1 MTFITYNARARVAIK
16 HLLAPDMTSWR
27 KYMHQTQQAPRA
39 CLLAATFA
47 AAVALAQPAIAA
59 ETALELAPAAVADL
73 YIKTIINQDEASVAQ
88 LNAYLR
94 PTRLAGQQSAEYAS
108 YSALK
113 AADAKFPT
121 ETGKLIADLFPAAMQ
136 AAVKPAAELLAANV
150 IAAKNGA
157 VCQATKAA
165 PVTVENGMQT
175 AAVSFECQ
183 LVKVPVAW
191 ATAAQQLAKSGC
203 KVEQCTA
210 GLQKIAATYTSS
222 PKQTW
227 RAVFAVSREKN
238 SEAWRNDFAR
248 ETFDE
253 IWEYL

>member
-1 MTFITYNARARVAIK
+1 M
-16 HLLAPDMTSWR
+16 
-27 KYMHQTQQAPRA
+27 
-39 CLLAATFA
+39 LAASIA
-47 AAVALAQPAIAA
+47 AALVLAQPAVAA
-59 ETALELAPAAVADL
+59 ETVVEMAPVDVANL
-73 YIKTIINQDEASVAQ
+73 YIKTIINHDEASVAR

-108 YSALK
+108 YSGLK
-113 AADAKFPT
+113 ETDAIFPK
-121 ETGKLIADLFPAAMQ
+121 ETGKLIADLFPAAMR
-136 AAVKPAAELLAANV
+136 AAVTPAAEQLAANV

-157 VCQATKAA
+157 ECQAAKAD

-175 AAVSFECQ
+175 AVVSFECQ
-183 LVKVPVAW
+183 VVKVPVVW

-203 KVEQCTA
+203 KAEQCKA
-210 GLQKIAATYTSS
+210 GLQKIAASYTNS

-227 RAVFAVSREKN
+227 RAAFAVSREKN

-253 IWEYL
+253 IWDYL

>member
-1 MTFITYNARARVAIK
+1 MHKQFPAAR
-16 HLLAPDMTSWR
+16 M
-27 KYMHQTQQAPRA
+27 
-39 CLLAATFA
+39 LAATFA
-47 AAVALAQPAIAA
+47 AALMQPAVAA
-59 ETALELAPAAVADL
+59 ETAELAPVDVANL
-73 YIKTIINQDEASVAQ
+73 YIKTIINQDEASVAK

-108 YSALK
+108 YSGLK
-113 AADAKFPT
+113 EADAKFPT
-121 ETGKLIADLFPAAMQ
+121 QTGKLIADLFPAAMR
-136 AAVKPAAELLAANV
+136 AAVTPAAEQLAANV

-157 VCQATKAA
+157 ACQATKAA
-165 PVTVENGMQT
+165 PVTVENGIQT

-183 LVKVPVAW
+183 VVKVPVTW

-203 KVEQCTA
+203 KLEQCKA
-210 GLQKIAATYTSS
+210 GLEKIAATYTSS
-222 PKQTW
+222 PKQAW

>member
-1 MTFITYNARARVAIK
+1 M
-16 HLLAPDMTSWR
+16 
-27 KYMHQTQQAPRA
+27 
-39 CLLAATFA
+39 ATVFA
-47 AAVALAQPAIAA
+47 AAMALAQPAIAA
-59 ETALELAPAAVADL
+59 EAAELAPVDVANL
-73 YIKTIINQDEASVAQ
+73 YIKTIINQDEASVAR

-94 PTRLAGQQSAEYAS
+94 PTRLAGKQSAEYAS
-108 YSALK
+108 YSGLQETTAQ
-113 AADAKFPT
+113 FPK
-121 ETGKLIADLFPAAMQ
+121 ETGKLIADLFPAAMR
-136 AAVKPAAELLAANV
+136 AAVTPAAEQLAANV

-157 VCQATKAA
+157 VCQATKAD

-183 LVKVPVAW
+183 VVKVPVAW
-191 ATAAQQLAKSGC
+191 APAAQQLAKSGC

-210 GLQKIAATYTSS
+210 GLKKIAATYTSS
-222 PKQTW
+222 PKQAW

>member
-1 MTFITYNARARVAIK
+1 MRKPFPAAR
-16 HLLAPDMTSWR
+16 
-27 KYMHQTQQAPRA
+27 
-39 CLLAATFA
+39 LLAAAFA
-47 AAVALAQPAIAA
+47 AALMQPAIAA
-59 ETALELAPAAVADL
+59 DAAELAPLAVADL
-73 YIKTIINQDEASVAQ
+73 YIKTIINQDEASVAK

-94 PTRLAGQQSAEYAS
+94 PTRLAGHQSAEYAS

-113 AADAKFPT
+113 EADAQFPT
-121 ETGKLIADLFPAAMQ
+121 QTGKLIADLFPADMR
-136 AAVKPAAELLAANV
+136 AAVTPAAELLAANV
-150 IAAKNGA
+150 IVAKNGA
-157 VCQATKAA
+157 ACQATKAD
-165 PVTVENGMQT
+165 PVTVQNGMQT

-183 LVKVPVAW
+183 VVKVPVAW

-203 KVEQCTA
+203 KVERCKD

>member
-1 MTFITYNARARVAIK
+1 
-16 HLLAPDMTSWR
+16 
-27 KYMHQTQQAPRA
+27 MHQTQATSRTA
-39 CLLAATFA
+39 LLAATFTA
-47 AAVALAQPAIAA
+47 ALALAQPAIAA
-59 ETALELAPAAVADL
+59 DAVELAPLDVANL
-73 YIKTIINQDEASVAQ
+73 YIKTIINQDEASVAK

-94 PTRLAGQQSAEYAS
+94 PTRLAGHQSAEYAS
-108 YSALK
+108 YSDLK
-113 AADAKFPT
+113 AADAKFPA
-121 ETGKLIADLFPAAMQ
+121 ETGKLIADLFPAAMR
-136 AAVKPAAELLAANV
+136 AAVTPAAELLAANV

-157 VCQATKAA
+157 VCQATKAD

-183 LVKVPVAW
+183 VVKVPVAW
-191 ATAAQQLAKSGC
+191 APAAQQLAKSGC
-203 KVEQCTA
+203 KVDQCQA
-210 GLQKIAATYTSS
+210 GLQQIAATYTSS

-238 SEAWRNDFAR
+238 AEAWRNDFAR

>member
-1 MTFITYNARARVAIK
+1 MTFTIYNAGAIVSIK
-16 HLLAPDMTSWR
+16 HLLAPDIESWR
-27 KYMHQTQQAPRA
+27 KYMQQIQATSRA
-39 CLLAATFA
+39 ALLA

-59 ETALELAPAAVADL
+59 DTVELAPLAVANL
-73 YIKTIINQDEASVAQ
+73 YIKTIINQDEASVAK

-94 PTRLAGQQSAEYAS
+94 PTRLAGHQSAEYAS
-108 YSALK
+108 YSGLK
-113 AADAKFPT
+113 EADAKFPRQ
-121 ETGKLIADLFPAAMQ
+121 TGKLIADLFPAPMRVALT
-136 AAVKPAAELLAANV
+136 PAAELLAANV

-157 VCQATKAA
+157 ACLATKAD

-183 LVKVPVAW
+183 VVKVPVAW
-191 ATAAQQLAKSGC
+191 AAAAQQLAKSGC
-203 KVEQCTA
+203 KVEQCKA

-253 IWEYL
+253 IWDYL

>member
-1 MTFITYNARARVAIK
+1 
-16 HLLAPDMTSWR
+16 
-27 KYMHQTQQAPRA
+27 MHQTQATSRTA
-39 CLLAATFA
+39 LLAAALA
-47 AAVALAQPAIAA
+47 AAVALAQPVIAA
-59 ETALELAPAAVADL
+59 ETTAVELAPLDVANL
-73 YIKTIINQDEASVAQ
+73 YIKTIINQDEASVAK

-94 PTRLAGQQSAEYAS
+94 PTRLAGHQSAEYAS
-108 YSALK
+108 YSGLK
-113 AADAKFPT
+113 EADAKFPT
-121 ETGKLIADLFPAAMQ
+121 ATGKLIADLFPAPMR
-136 AAVKPAAELLAANV
+136 AALTPAAELLAANV

-157 VCQATKAA
+157 ACLATKADPA
-165 PVTVENGMQT
+165 TEENGMQT

-191 ATAAQQLAKSGC
+191 APAAQQLAKSGC
-203 KVEQCTA
+203 KVEQCEA

-253 IWEYL
+253 IWDYL

>member
-1 MTFITYNARARVAIK
+1 MTFTIYNAGAEIAEIAEK
-16 HLLAPDMTSWR
+16 HLLAPDIESWR
-27 KYMHQTQQAPRA
+27 KHMHKPFPAA
-39 CLLAATFA
+39 MLLAATLA
-47 AAVALAQPAIAA
+47 AALMQPAMAA
-59 ETALELAPAAVADL
+59 EPTAVELAPLAVADL
-73 YIKTIINQDEASVAQ
+73 YIKTIINQDEASVAK

-94 PTRLAGQQSAEYAS
+94 PTRLAGHQSAEYAS

-113 AADAKFPT
+113 AADAQFPT
-121 ETGKLIADLFPAAMQ
+121 QTGKLIADLFPADMR
-136 AAVKPAAELLAANV
+136 AAVTPAAELLAANV
-150 IAAKNGA
+150 ITAKNGA
-157 VCQATKAA
+157 VCQATKAD
-165 PVTVENGMQT
+165 PVTVQNGMQT
-175 AAVSFECQ
+175 TAVSFECQ
-183 LVKVPVAW
+183 VVKVPVAW
-191 ATAAQQLAKSGC
+191 APAAQQLAKSGC

>member
-1 MTFITYNARARVAIK
+1 MHKPFPAAR
-16 HLLAPDMTSWR
+16 
-27 KYMHQTQQAPRA
+27 
-39 CLLAATFA
+39 LLAATFA
-47 AAVALAQPAIAA
+47 AALMQPVMAA
-59 ETALELAPAAVADL
+59 EPTAVELAPLAVANL
-73 YIKTIINQDEASVAQ
+73 YIQTIINQDEASVAK

-94 PTRLAGQQSAEYAS
+94 PTRLAGHQSAEYAS

-113 AADAKFPT
+113 AADAQFPT
-121 ETGKLIADLFPAAMQ
+121 QTGKLIADLFPADMR
-136 AAVKPAAELLAANV
+136 AAVTPAAELLAANV

-157 VCQATKAA
+157 ACQTTKAD
-165 PVTVENGMQT
+165 PVTVQNGMQT

-183 LVKVPVAW
+183 VVKVPVAW

-203 KVEQCTA
+203 KVEQCKD

>member
-1 MTFITYNARARVAIK
+1 MHKPFPAAR
-16 HLLAPDMTSWR
+16 
-27 KYMHQTQQAPRA
+27 
-39 CLLAATFA
+39 LLAATFA
-47 AAVALAQPAIAA
+47 AALMQPAMAA
-59 ETALELAPAAVADL
+59 ESTAVSTAVELAPLAVADL
-73 YIKTIINQDEASVAQ
+73 YIKTIINQDEASVAK

-94 PTRLAGQQSAEYAS
+94 PTRLAGHQSAEYAS

-113 AADAKFPT
+113 AADAQFPT
-121 ETGKLIADLFPAAMQ
+121 QTGKLIADLFPADMRT
-136 AAVKPAAELLAANV
+136 AVTPAAELLAANV

-157 VCQATKAA
+157 ACQATKAD

-183 LVKVPVAW
+183 VVKVPVAW
-191 ATAAQQLAKSGC
+191 APAAQQLAKSGC
-203 KVEQCTA
+203 KVEQCKD

-227 RAVFAVSREKN
+227 RAVFAVSREKS

>member
-1 MTFITYNARARVAIK
+1 
-16 HLLAPDMTSWR
+16 
-27 KYMHQTQQAPRA
+27 MHQTQQTSRIAV
-39 CLLAATFA
+39 LATTFA
-47 AAVALAQPAIAA
+47 ATMALAQPAIAA
-59 ETALELAPAAVADL
+59 DAAELAPVDVADL
-73 YIKTIINQDEASVAQ
+73 YIKTIINQDEASVAK

-94 PTRLAGQQSAEYAS
+94 PTRLAGHQSAEYAS
-108 YSALK
+108 YSDLK

-121 ETGKLIADLFPAAMQ
+121 ETGKLIADLFPAAMR
-136 AAVKPAAELLAANV
+136 AAVTPAAELLAANV
-150 IAAKNGA
+150 IAAKKGA
-157 VCQATKAA
+157 ACQATKAD
-165 PVTVENGMQT
+165 PVTVENGIQT

-183 LVKVPVAW
+183 IVKVPLAW
-191 ATAAQQLAKSGC
+191 APAAQQLAKSGC
-203 KVEQCTA
+203 KVEQCKA

-222 PKQTW
+222 SKQAW

>member
-1 MTFITYNARARVAIK
+1 MQ
-16 HLLAPDMTSWR
+16 
-27 KYMHQTQQAPRA
+27 QTQVTSRTA
-39 CLLAATFA
+39 LLAASMA
-47 AAVALAQPAIAA
+47 AALALAQPAIAA
-59 ETALELAPAAVADL
+59 DAVELAPLDVANL
-73 YIKTIINQDEASVAQ
+73 YIKTIINQDEASVAK

-94 PTRLAGQQSAEYAS
+94 PTRLAGHQSAEYAS
-108 YSALK
+108 YSGLK
-113 AADAKFPT
+113 EADAKFPT
-121 ETGKLIADLFPAAMQ
+121 QTGKLIADLFPATMR
-136 AAVKPAAELLAANV
+136 AALTPAAEQLAANV

-157 VCQATKAA
+157 ACQATKAD

-183 LVKVPVAW
+183 VVKVPVAW
-191 ATAAQQLAKSGC
+191 APAAQQLAKSGC
-203 KVEQCTA
+203 KVEQCKA

-227 RAVFAVSREKN
+227 RAVFGVSREKN

-253 IWEYL
+253 IWDYL

>member
-1 MTFITYNARARVAIK
+1 MNLTIYNARARVAEK
-16 HLLAPDMTSWR
+16 HFLAPDIESWR
-27 KYMHQTQQAPRA
+27 TYMHKQFPAARM
-39 CLLAATFA
+39 LAATFA
-47 AAVALAQPAIAA
+47 AALMQPAIAA
-59 ETALELAPAAVADL
+59 ETAELAPVDVANL
-73 YIKTIINQDEASVAQ
+73 YIKTIINQDEASVAK

-108 YSALK
+108 YSGLK
-113 AADAKFPT
+113 EADARFPT
-121 ETGKLIADLFPAAMQ
+121 QTGKLIADLFPAAMR
-136 AAVKPAAELLAANV
+136 AAVTPAAEQLAANV

-157 VCQATKAA
+157 ACQATKAA
-165 PVTVENGMQT
+165 PVTVENGIQT

-183 LVKVPVAW
+183 VVKVPVTW

-203 KVEQCTA
+203 KLEQCKA
-210 GLQKIAATYTSS
+210 GLEKIAATYTSS
-222 PKQTW
+222 PKQAW

>member
-1 MTFITYNARARVAIK
+1 MTFTIYNARARVAMK
-16 HLLAPDMTSWR
+16 HLLASDMTLWR
-27 KYMHQTQQAPRA
+27 KYMHQTQQAPRT
-39 CLLAATFA
+39 CLLAATVA
-47 AAVALAQPAIAA
+47 AAMALAQPAIAA
-59 ETALELAPAAVADL
+59 ETALDLAPVAVADL
-73 YIKTIINQDEASVAQ
+73 YIKTIINQDEASVAK

-113 AADAKFPT
+113 EADAKFPT
-121 ETGKLIADLFPAAMQ
+121 ETGKLITDLFPAAMQ

-157 VCQATKAA
+157 VCQASKAA
-165 PVTVENGMQT
+165 PVTVENGMQR
-175 AAVSFECQ
+175 AVVNFECQ
-183 LVKVPVAW
+183 VVKVPVAW

-210 GLQKIAATYTSS
+210 GLKKIAASYTSS

-227 RAVFAVSREKN
+227 RAVFAVSREKD

>member
-1 MTFITYNARARVAIK
+1 MHKPFPAAR
-16 HLLAPDMTSWR
+16 
-27 KYMHQTQQAPRA
+27 
-39 CLLAATFA
+39 LLAATFA
-47 AAVALAQPAIAA
+47 AALMQPAMAA
-59 ETALELAPAAVADL
+59 ESTAVSTAAELAPLAVADL
-73 YIKTIINQDEASVAQ
+73 YIKTIIKQDEASVAK

-94 PTRLAGQQSAEYAS
+94 PTRLAGHQSAEYAS
-108 YSALK
+108 YSGLK
-113 AADAKFPT
+113 EADAKFPT
-121 ETGKLIADLFPAAMQ
+121 ETGKLIADLFPAAMR
-136 AAVKPAAELLAANV
+136 AAVTPAAELLAANV

-157 VCQATKAA
+157 ACQATKAD
-165 PVTVENGMQT
+165 PVTVQNGMQT

-183 LVKVPVAW
+183 VVKVPVAW

>member
-1 MTFITYNARARVAIK
+1 
-16 HLLAPDMTSWR
+16 
-27 KYMHQTQQAPRA
+27 MHQTQATSRTA
-39 CLLAATFA
+39 LLAATFA

-59 ETALELAPAAVADL
+59 DAVELAPLDVANL
-73 YIKTIINQDEASVAQ
+73 YIKTIINQDEASVAK

-94 PTRLAGQQSAEYAS
+94 PTRLAGHQSAEYAS

-113 AADAKFPT
+113 AADAQFPT
-121 ETGKLIADLFPAAMQ
+121 QTGKLFADLFPAAMR
-136 AAVKPAAELLAANV
+136 AAVTPAAELLAANV

-157 VCQATKAA
+157 VCQATKAD

-183 LVKVPVAW
+183 VVKVPVAW
-191 ATAAQQLAKSGC
+191 APAAQQLAKSGC
-203 KVEQCTA
+203 KVEQCQA

-222 PKQTW
+222 PKQAW

>member
-1 MTFITYNARARVAIK
+1 
-16 HLLAPDMTSWR
+16 
-27 KYMHQTQQAPRA
+27 MHQAQQTSRTA
-39 CLLAATFA
+39 LLAASFA
-47 AAVALAQPAIAA
+47 ATLALAQPAIAA
-59 ETALELAPAAVADL
+59 ETAAVELAPLDVANL
-73 YIKTIINQDEASVAQ
+73 YIKTIINQDEASVAK

-94 PTRLAGQQSAEYAS
+94 PTRLAGHQSAEYAS
-108 YSALK
+108 YSDLK
-113 AADAKFPT
+113 EANAQFPA
-121 ETGKLIADLFPAAMQ
+121 ETGKLIADMFPAAMR
-136 AAVKPAAELLAANV
+136 AAVTPAAELLAANV

-157 VCQATKAA
+157 ACQATKAD

-183 LVKVPVAW
+183 VVKVPVAW
-191 ATAAQQLAKSGC
+191 APAAQQLAKSGC
-203 KVEQCTA
+203 KVEQCKA

>member
-1 MTFITYNARARVAIK
+1 MHKQFPAAR
-16 HLLAPDMTSWR
+16 
-27 KYMHQTQQAPRA
+27 
-39 CLLAATFA
+39 LLAATVA
-47 AAVALAQPAIAA
+47 AAALMQPVMAA
-59 ETALELAPAAVADL
+59 EPTAVELAPLAVANL
-73 YIKTIINQDEASVAQ
+73 YIQTIINQDEASVAK

-113 AADAKFPT
+113 EADAKFPT
-121 ETGKLIADLFPAAMQ
+121 ETGKLIADLFPVPMR
-136 AAVKPAAELLAANV
+136 AAVTPAAEQLAANV

-157 VCQATKAA
+157 ACQATKAD
-165 PVTVENGMQT
+165 PVTVENGIQT

-191 ATAAQQLAKSGC
+191 AAAAQQLAKSGC
-203 KVEQCTA
+203 KVEQCKA

-227 RAVFAVSREKN
+227 RAVFAVSREKD

-253 IWEYL
+253 IWDYL

>member
-1 MTFITYNARARVAIK
+1 
-16 HLLAPDMTSWR
+16 
-27 KYMHQTQQAPRA
+27 MHQAQQTSRA
-39 CLLAATFA
+39 SLLAAALT

-59 ETALELAPAAVADL
+59 ETPAVELAPIDVADL
-73 YIKTIINQDEASVAQ
+73 YIKTIINQDEASVAK

-94 PTRLAGQQSAEYAS
+94 PTRLAGHQSAEYAS
-108 YSALK
+108 YTDLK

-121 ETGKLIADLFPAAMQ
+121 ETGKLIADLFPAAMR
-136 AAVKPAAELLAANV
+136 AAVTPAAELLAANV

-157 VCQATKAA
+157 VCKATKAD

-183 LVKVPVAW
+183 VVKVPVAW
-191 ATAAQQLAKSGC
+191 ATASQQLAKSGC
-203 KVEQCTA
+203 KVEQCKA
-210 GLQKIAATYTSS
+210 GLQKIAATYTSA

-238 SEAWRNDFAR
+238 TEAWRNDFAR

-253 IWEYL
+253 IWDYL

>member
-1 MTFITYNARARVAIK
+1 
-16 HLLAPDMTSWR
+16 
-27 KYMHQTQQAPRA
+27 MHQTQATSRTA
-39 CLLAATFA
+39 LLAATFA

-59 ETALELAPAAVADL
+59 DAVELAPLDVANL
-73 YIKTIINQDEASVAQ
+73 YIKTIINQDEASVTK

-94 PTRLAGQQSAEYAS
+94 PTRLAGKQSAEYAS
-108 YSALK
+108 YSDLK
-113 AADAKFPT
+113 AADAKFPA
-121 ETGKLIADLFPAAMQ
+121 ETGKLIADLFPAAMR
-136 AAVKPAAELLAANV
+136 AAVTPAAELLAANV

-157 VCQATKAA
+157 VCQATKAD

-183 LVKVPVAW
+183 VVKVPVAW
-191 ATAAQQLAKSGC
+191 APAAQQLAKSGC
-203 KVEQCTA
+203 KVEQCQA

-238 SEAWRNDFAR
+238 AEAWRNDFAR

>member
-1 MTFITYNARARVAIK
+1 
-16 HLLAPDMTSWR
+16 
-27 KYMHQTQQAPRA
+27 MHQTQQTSRTA
-39 CLLAATFA
+39 LLAAALA
-47 AAVALAQPAIAA
+47 AAVTLAQPAIAA
-59 ETALELAPAAVADL
+59 ETTAVELAPLDVANL
-73 YIKTIINQDEASVAQ
+73 YIKTIINQDEASVAK

-108 YSALK
+108 YSDLK
-113 AADAKFPT
+113 AANAKFPA
-121 ETGKLIADLFPAAMQ
+121 ETGKLIADLFPAAMR
-136 AAVKPAAELLAANV
+136 AAVTPVAELLAANV

-157 VCQATKAA
+157 ACQATKAD

-175 AAVSFECQ
+175 VAVSFECQ
-183 LVKVPVAW
+183 VVKVPVAW
-191 ATAAQQLAKSGC
+191 APAAQQLAKSGC
-203 KVEQCTA
+203 KVEQCKA

-227 RAVFAVSREKN
+227 RAVFAVSREKD

>member
-1 MTFITYNARARVAIK
+1 MHKQFPAAR
-16 HLLAPDMTSWR
+16 M
-27 KYMHQTQQAPRA
+27 
-39 CLLAATFA
+39 LAATFA
-47 AAVALAQPAIAA
+47 AALMQPAIAA
-59 ETALELAPAAVADL
+59 ETAELAPVDVANL
-73 YIKTIINQDEASVAQ
+73 YIKTIINQDEASVAK

-108 YSALK
+108 YSGLK
-113 AADAKFPT
+113 EADARFPT
-121 ETGKLIADLFPAAMQ
+121 QTGKLIADLFPAAMR
-136 AAVKPAAELLAANV
+136 AAVTPAAEQLAANV

-157 VCQATKAA
+157 ACQATKAA
-165 PVTVENGMQT
+165 PVTVENGIQT

-183 LVKVPVAW
+183 VVTVPVTG
-191 ATAAQQLAKSGC
+191 ATAAQQLAQSGC
-203 KVEQCTA
+203 KLEQCKA
-210 GLQKIAATYTSS
+210 GLEKIAATYTSS
-222 PKQTW
+222 PKQAW

>member
-1 MTFITYNARARVAIK
+1 M
-16 HLLAPDMTSWR
+16 HL
-27 KYMHQTQQAPRA
+27 KQQAPRA
-39 CLLAATFA
+39 TLLAAALA

-59 ETALELAPAAVADL
+59 TPVAVELAPVDVANL
-73 YIKTIINQDEASVAQ
+73 YIKTIVNHDEASVAK

-94 PTRLAGQQSAEYAS
+94 PTRLAGHQSAEYAS

-113 AADAKFPT
+113 ETDAQFPA

-136 AAVKPAAELLAANV
+136 AALTPAAELLAANV

-157 VCQATKAA
+157 ACQATKADPA
-165 PVTVENGMQT
+165 TEENGMQT
-175 AAVSFECQ
+175 TVVSFECQ

-191 ATAAQQLAKSGC
+191 APASQQLAKSGC
-203 KVEQCTA
+203 KAEQCIA
-210 GLQKIAATYTSS
+210 GLKKIAATYASA

-227 RAVFAVSREKN
+227 RAVFPISREKS

-253 IWEYL
+253 IWDYL

>member
-1 MTFITYNARARVAIK
+1 
-16 HLLAPDMTSWR
+16 
-27 KYMHQTQQAPRA
+27 MHQTQHTSRA
-39 CLLAATFA
+39 FVLAATVA
-47 AAVALAQPAIAA
+47 AALALAQPAVAA
-59 ETALELAPAAVADL
+59 DTAAALAPMEVANL

-94 PTRLAGQQSAEYAS
+94 PTRLAGHQSAEYAS
-108 YSALK
+108 YSALQE
-113 AADAKFPT
+113 ANAQFPK
-121 ETGKLIADLFPAAMQ
+121 ETGKLIAGLFPAAMQ
-136 AAVKPAAELLAANV
+136 AAVTPAAELLAGNV

-183 LVKVPVAW
+183 VVKVPVAW
-191 ATAAQQLAKSGC
+191 APAAQQLAKSGC
-203 KVEQCTA
+203 KVEQCVA
-210 GLQKIAATYTSS
+210 GLQKIAATYTAS
-222 PKQTW
+222 PKQAW
-227 RAVFAVSREKN
+227 RAVFAVSREKDT
-238 SEAWRNDFAR
+238 EAWRNDFAR